1 MFISVDLPAPFSPRS
16 VCTSPRRSWK
26 STWSLATIPGKRFV
40 IPRSSRTGTS
50 LILDI
55 LRPCGGRRG
64 RPPAPP
70 PPRPP
75 PYPRGGGG
83 GPAPPAPLRGRLF
96 LPAPPCPGPP
106 AGPSPPP
113 PP

>member
-55 LRPCGGRRG
+55 LRPCGGRR
-64 RPPAPP
+64 
-70 PPRPP
+70 PRT
-75 PYPRGGGG
+75 R
-83 GPAPPAPLRGRLF
+83 ARRSAGRL
-96 LPAPPCPGPP
+96 LDRVGDVADRARRDLLLDLLHLVG
-106 AGPSPPP
+106 
-113 PP
+113 